1 MIETHNMS
9 WMWLLLI
16 IATTFSLLNLYL
28 FYKLLKKLDDN
39 MLVVSE
45 AIEVFTEQLSKVL
58 KDVEVLKRNVRIV
71 NNEVKEKR
79 HRDKAKDQRIV

>member
-1 MIETHNMS
+1 MNETHNLS
-9 WMWLLLI
+9 WVWLLLI
-16 IATTFSLLNLYL
+16 MVATTFSFINLYL

-45 AIEVFTEQLSKVL
+45 AIEVFTEQLSRAL

-79 HRDKAKDQRIV
+79 HRDKAKE

>member
-1 MIETHNMS
+1 MIEIHNMS

>member
-1 MIETHNMS
+1 
-9 WMWLLLI
+9 MWLLLI

-45 AIEVFTEQLSKVL
+45 AIEVFMEQLSRVL

>member
-1 MIETHNMS
+1 MNETHNLS
-9 WMWLLLI
+9 WMWLLPVI
-16 IATTFSLLNLYL
+16 VATTFSFVNLYL

-45 AIEVFTEQLSKVL
+45 AIELITQQLSNVL
-58 KDVEVLKRNVRIV
+58 KDVETLKRSVRIV

-79 HRDKAKDQRIV
+79 YRDKDKRII